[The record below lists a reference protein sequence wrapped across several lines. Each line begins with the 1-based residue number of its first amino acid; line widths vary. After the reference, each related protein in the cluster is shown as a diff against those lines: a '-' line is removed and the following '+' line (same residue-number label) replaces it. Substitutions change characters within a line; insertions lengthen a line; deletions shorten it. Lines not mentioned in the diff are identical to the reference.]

1 MKKLKLFALA
11 VVALTGLTGIA
22 HAADAT
28 MLAQDDFVGISFWI
42 ISMGMLA
49 ATAFFF
55 MEQANVG
62 SQWRKSV
69 NVAGLVTGIA
79 FIHYMYMRAVWVETG
94 DTPTVYRYIDWL
106 ITVPLQ
112 MIEFYLILAAVRKIP
127 GAIFWRLLIGSLV
140 MLIGG
145 YMGEAGYIN
154 AMLGFI
160 IGMAGWIYILY
171 EVFSG
176 EAGKLAAKSGN
187 KPLATAW
194 GAMRMIVT
202 VGWAIYPLGYV
213 FGYLVGGVDANSL
226 NVIYNLADF
235 INKIAFGLVI
245 WSAAVSQSGARAK

>member
-1 MKKLKLFALA
+1 
-11 VVALTGLTGIA
+11 
-22 HAADAT
+22 
-28 MLAQDDFVGISFWI
+28 
-42 ISMGMLA
+42 
-49 ATAFFF
+49 
-55 MEQANVG
+55 
-62 SQWRKSV
+62 
-69 NVAGLVTGIA
+69 
-79 FIHYMYMRAVWVETG
+79 
-94 DTPTVYRYIDWL
+94 
-106 ITVPLQ
+106 
-112 MIEFYLILAAVRKIP
+112 
-127 GAIFWRLLIGSLV
+127 

-176 EAGKLAAKSGN
+176 EAGKIAAKTGN

-202 VGWAIYPLGYV
+202 IGWAIYPLGYI
-213 FGYLVGGVDANSL
+213 FGYLTGGVDATSL

-245 WSAAVSQSGARAK
+245 WSAAVSQGGARAR